1 MAVIVVLVTAFVLL
15 LIACAFCINRR
26 TPPAQ
31 PNSNARRRLA
41 EVKARLDMLH
51 AERDRLGDPAY
62 EKAAEDE
69 IIWNELIELELQD
82 IDEQLT
88 RIRNSAGGQ

>member
-1 MAVIVVLVTAFVLL
+1 MVVLVVLVTAFVLL
-15 LIACAFCINRR
+15 LIAGAFCIGRR
-26 TPPAQ
+26 TPQAQ
-31 PNSNARRRLA
+31 TKSDVQRRLA
-41 EVKARLDMLH
+41 EEKARLDVLQ

-69 IIWNELIELELQD
+69 IIWNELVELELQD

-88 RIRNSAGGQ
+88 RIRNSAGAE